1 MSSLLRAGR
10 RVWRAIVPPSF
21 RDRPLA
27 KKIKSYYFRRLGIDP
42 HEVVYDLAYFEREV
56 EHSAAQSA
64 KVMARSIRAGLKPR
78 TVIDVGCGT
87 GALLE
92 EFQKEGC
99 QVFGL
104 EYAESALQYCRKRK
118 LNVRKFDLKKMS
130 LTNQPTYDV
139 AISMEVAE
147 HLPETCANR
156 YVLLLTSLSPCVVF
170 TAARPGQGGTDHVN
184 EQPASYWISKFQS
197 RGFERDEI
205 LSSRWKLEWESS
217 GSVSSHYYHN
227 LLIFRRSGAT

>member
-1 MSSLLRAGR
+1 MKSL
-10 RVWRAIVPPSF
+10 
-21 RDRPLA
+21 
-27 KKIKSYYFRRLGIDP
+27 YFQLLGIDP
-42 HEVVYDLAYFEREV
+42 HEVVYDSAYFEREV
-56 EHSAAQSA
+56 EHAAARSAQ
-64 KVMARSIRAGLKPR
+64 VMARSIRADLQPS

-92 EFQKEGC
+92 ALQKEGC
-99 QVFGL
+99 QVSGL
-104 EYAESALQYCRKRK
+104 EYAESALQYCRQRQ
-118 LNVRKFDLKKMS
+118 LDVQKFDIEKMS

-147 HLPETCANR
+147 HLPETCADR
-156 YVLLLTSLSPCVVF
+156 YILLLTGLSPCVVF

-184 EQPASYWISKFQS
+184 EQPASYWMSKFQS

-205 LSSRWKLEWESS
+205 LSSRWKLEWEGS